1 MVMRGARPI
10 VDDQINNHYSQHQY
24 CKLNLGEY
32 ADHWRHWLQYS
43 DTKVLAGLS
52 AFEFADSTHGTSQTF
67 EHFILRHSHQR
78 CIAVFRGEFQYHAC
92 ISKHQKFQPLV
103 TAQDLRPN
111 HAVIISLPFSDQGS
125 EYPGFHDILNRC
137 NQLDIPVC
145 LDLAY
150 WGIAKNIHID
160 LDQYPCVEQV
170 TASLSKPFFVLE
182 NHRVGVR
189 FSRQYLDDGVNMQN
203 EVNMQ
208 NLYSMSL
215 GLHFMQK
222 FSSDW
227 NWAKYSSAYFETCK
241 TLNLETTNTV
251 IFGLDRL
258 DRWPEY
264 NRGTPSV
271 SRVCISEL
279 LTQGIK

>member
-1 MVMRGARPI
+1 MVIRGARPI
-10 VDDQINNHYSQHQY
+10 VDDQVKEHYNQHQY
-24 CKLNLGEY
+24 RKLSLAEY
-32 ADHWRHWLQYS
+32 TEHWRHWLQHS
-43 DTKVLAGLS
+43 DTKVLAGLG

-67 EHFILRHSHQR
+67 EHFVLRHSQQR
-78 CIAVFRGEFQYHAC
+78 CI
-92 ISKHQKFQPLV
+92 S
-103 TAQDLRPN
+103 
-111 HAVIISLPFSDQGS
+111 GS
-125 EYPGFHDILNRC
+125 EYPELNKILTC
-137 NQLDIPVC
+137 CTQLGIPVC

-150 WGIAKNIHID
+150 WGIAKDIQID
-160 LDQYPCVEQV
+160 LDQYPCIEQI

-182 NHRVGVR
+182 NHRVGIR
-189 FSRQYLDDGVNMQN
+189 FSRQYLDDGVNMLN

-208 NLYSMSL
+208 NFYSMSL
-215 GLHFMQK
+215 GSYFMQK

-241 TLNLETTNTV
+241 TLNLEQTNTV

-264 NRGTPSV
+264 NRGTPGV